1 MNEITKVKG
10 RPPKFNASRNA
21 VKRILEALARGQS
34 IRRAI
39 KEEDISW
46 NTFRKWMFEKPEL
59 REQYEQ
65 AKSDGIL
72 YTLDQVEEEI
82 RELVV
87 KANDKTA
94 NLNSIKAMDILVKHK
109 QFLASKLS
117 PKTFGTDKQQISMSN
132 AKGEK
137 FSIEWSK

>member
-21 VKRILEALARGQS
+21 VKRILEALAKGQS

-72 YTLDQVEEEI
+72 YTLDQV
-82 RELVV
+82 
-87 KANDKTA
+87 
-94 NLNSIKAMDILVKHK
+94 KHK

>member
-21 VKRILEALARGQS
+21 VKRILEALAKGQS
-34 IRRAI
+34 ISRAI

-82 RELVV
+82 RELVI